1 MNLKKNSLLFAAVV
15 SSFSICL
22 AQSSVWEV
30 NKDGN
35 ILYLGGSI
43 HTLRAEDFPLPK
55 EFDKAFD
62 QSKMLVL
69 EADIEQA
76 ASPEASQKLMTK
88 AMLPDDETLQTI
100 LDEDTY
106 KKLEAKCNEL
116 SLPIASLMKLKP
128 SMVATILTML
138 KMQQLGFTPQGVDT
152 YYLTQAKEKN
162 KKIDFLESLDFQIE
176 LIANLGT
183 EYENEYIQYT
193 VEELDNTEK
202 EMAQLLPDWKNGTS
216 TYVETAIAEIKN
228 KFPKAH
234 NSTLK
239 ERNNAWL
246 PKIENYL
253 SNKTEAFVVVG
264 LMHLLGKDGLLAQ
277 LQHKGYIVKQVQ

>member
-1 MNLKKNSLLFAAVV
+1 MNLKKNSLLFVAVV
-15 SSFSICL
+15 SSFNICL

-55 EFDKAFD
+55 EFDKAFE
-62 QSKMLVL
+62 QSEMLVL
-69 EADIEQA
+69 EADVEQA
-76 ASPEASQKLMTK
+76 SSPEATQKLMAK
-88 AMLPDDETLQTI
+88 AMLPGEETLQTI
-100 LDEDTY
+100 LNEDTY

-116 SLPIASLMKLKP
+116 SLPIASVMKLKP

-138 KMQQLGFTPQGVDT
+138 EIQQLGFTPQGVDT

-162 KKIDFLESLDFQIE
+162 KKIDFLESVDFQIE
-176 LIANLGT
+176 LLANLGT
-183 EYENEYIQYT
+183 GYENEYIQYT
-193 VEELDNTEK
+193 VEELGNTAK
-202 EMAQLLPDWKNGTS
+202 EMEQLLPDWKNGTS
-216 TYVETAIAEIKN
+216 IYVETAIAEMKN
-228 KFPKAH
+228 KFPKAY
-234 NSTLK
+234 NSTLP

-253 SNKTEAFVVVG
+253 SDKTGAFVVVG
-264 LMHLLGKDGLLAQ
+264 LMHLLGEDGLLAQ
-277 LQHKGYIVKQVQ
+277 LQSKGYTVKQVQ